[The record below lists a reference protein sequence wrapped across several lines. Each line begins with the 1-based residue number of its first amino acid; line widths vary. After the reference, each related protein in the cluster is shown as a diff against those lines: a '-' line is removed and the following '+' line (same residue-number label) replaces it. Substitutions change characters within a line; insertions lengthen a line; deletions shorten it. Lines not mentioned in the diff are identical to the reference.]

1 MSHDALITLATELRK
16 VTTEDE
22 RAVVMQNWK
31 SSRLSFDPA
40 LQHTLHF
47 INADLFHRKHATI
60 EDAIKLDAQNLARN
74 QQKQL
79 TYNPLTSLVTELREA
94 TTEDERTVV
103 MQNWKSSLSSFDP
116 LLQHTLDFIN
126 ADFFDRKHSTIEE
139 AIEADMQKWAKRHE
153 DEKRHIAHTLQL
165 QATLEALLSF

>member
-1 MSHDALITLATELRK
+1 MSHNALITLATELRK
-16 VTTEDE
+16 AE
-22 RAVVMQNWK
+22 RAVVMQKWK
-31 SSRLSFDPA
+31 NSLLSYDPA

-47 INADLFHRKHATI
+47 INADFFQRKHATI

-79 TYNPLTSLVTELREA
+79 TYNPLTSLVTELHKADRA
-94 TTEDERTVV
+94 VV
-103 MQNWKSSLSSFDP
+103 VQNWKNSLSSLSDP
-116 LLQHTLDFIN
+116 LLQNTLHFIN

-139 AIEADMQKWAKRHE
+139 AIQVDMQGWAKRHE
-153 DEKRHIAHTLQL
+153 DEKRHIAHTRQL